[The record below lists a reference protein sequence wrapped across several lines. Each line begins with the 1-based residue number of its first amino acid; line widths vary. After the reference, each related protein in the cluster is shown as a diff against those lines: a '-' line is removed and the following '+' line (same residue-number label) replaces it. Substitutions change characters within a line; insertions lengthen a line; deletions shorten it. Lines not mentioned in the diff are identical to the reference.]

1 MCESHSASLLP
12 ALLPFVLSSSLL
24 ETSLK
29 SPVLLDRSISLTAPC
44 SQLLSSTTSLASASL
59 TSLSSHSGSTHLS
72 DWSFAGT
79 SLFIIPAAS
88 HPFFV
93 PPHYLFPQIISPT
106 YSLQGNN
113 SSGIV
118 LMLPSFHLETFY
130 YSQQY
135 QVPTA
140 CELFMILCIKPSGN
154 NMCRFKLKMGFDDI
168 ATGGISQNSWAG
180 MQPSLRPRK
189 LSGLHGVF

>member
-1 MCESHSASLLP
+1 MFSVAEFNHIPC
-12 ALLPFVLSSSLL
+12 LSI
-24 ETSLK
+24 
-29 SPVLLDRSISLTAPC
+29 PHISL
-44 SQLLSSTTSLASASL
+44 Q
-59 TSLSSHSGSTHLS
+59 
-72 DWSFAGT
+72 SFRLYT
-79 SLFIIPAAS
+79 PLRLVFCRNIPLYYPRCFPS
-88 HPFFV
+88 V
-93 PPHYLFPQIISPT
+93 FPQIISPT

-180 MQPSLRPRK
+180 IQPSLRPRK